1 MPNSISLQE
10 LEALNFIRAGSIRLV
25 GRRCQ
30 SQIELERPNEEMSR
44 SLLKLSGGSVDDYAT
59 FSDRCTTRPSC

>member
-10 LEALNFIRAGSIRLV
+10 LEALNFIRAGSIPLD

-30 SQIELERPNEEMSR
+30 SQMAQVGPC
-44 SLLKLSGGSVDDYAT
+44 V
-59 FSDRCTTRPSC
+59 TRPRLAQEFSSAMTGIPYQAMA